1 MPWQLSQL
9 RGYCLQVQPQS
20 LNEIKKLEVAIEV
33 VQQPLMM
40 NRNSGPQQL
49 F

>member
-9 RGYCLQVQPQS
+9 LGYCLQLQLQS

-33 VQQPLMM
+33 VQQPLMEA
-40 NRNSGPQQL
+40 
-49 F
+49 